1 MADIRLKKITV
12 EPNQSPLV
20 IQRGDV
26 SITNT
31 TASTS
36 VLDGALVSNGGI
48 SINTTYDSTSSTS
61 GGGLTIAGGAGI
73 MKNVFIGK
81 DLYLDSSNG
90 IIQVG
95 GLSENRLFLDTVSNK
110 NFYISPDGTN
120 RRFELTDTNLT
131 INITTIS
138 TSSTSGALTV
148 VGGIGIKCTENATNG
163 SNGGALTVAGGV
175 SIGKNLNVSKKM
187 FLGETNSSNSGLTIR
202 YTGIDQLLLD
212 NSLGNKSASINMVG
226 NDLIIGNDFDI
237 TFRTSSGN
245 INFVNTES
253 SLTMM
258 KINSN
263 NTEFIQPVNIS
274 NTTNSL
280 NTSSGSF
287 IINGGQTIT
296 TTVESTSVTSGGSF
310 TTLGGMAIGKRTFTG
325 DSVGIDI
332 LNTDKRNKLVLYQ
345 EALDLSETNR
355 FTGLGNTVGSLTYQV
370 TNYTDSH
377 VFYSGDGSS
386 SNEVFRI
393 QGNKDI
399 VFIGKNQSYTVLGG
413 GINNTA
419 LSYQSNTSDSSINF
433 FTYNGINANNAKS
446 FFISPPRINM
456 M

>member
-1 MADIRLKKITV
+1 MSDIRLKKITV
-12 EPNQSPLV
+12 EPLQSPLI

-26 SITNT
+26 NITST

-36 VLDGALVSNGGI
+36 VLNGALVVNGGT
-48 SINTTYDSTSSTS
+48 SINTTYDASSSTS
-61 GGGLTIAGGAGI
+61 GGALTIAGGAGI

-110 NFYISPDGTN
+110 NFYISPDGVN
-120 RRFELTDTNLT
+120 KSFDLTDVNLK
-131 INITTIS
+131 INITTVS
-138 TSSTSGALTV
+138 TSSTGGALTV
-148 VGGIGIKCTENATNG
+148 VGGVGIKCTENVTDG

-175 SIGKNLNVSKKM
+175 AIGRDLNVSGQV
-187 FLGETNSSNSGLTIR
+187 FLGSPNSSNNGLTIR
-202 YTGIDQLLLD
+202 YTGTDQILLS
-212 NSLGNKSASINMVG
+212 NSSQLIPASINMSGNNLVVG
-226 NDLIIGNDFDI
+226 NNSDI
-237 TFRTSSGN
+237 EFRTSSGN
-245 INFVNTES
+245 IKFSNES
-253 SLTMM
+253 SLTM
-258 KINSN
+258 ISIHSN
-263 NTEFIQPVNIS
+263 NTEFIQPVYIS

-280 NTSSGSF
+280 NKSTGSF

-325 DSVGIDI
+325 DSVGIEI
-332 LNTDKRNKLVLYQ
+332 VNTDKRNKLVLYQ

-377 VFYSGDGSS
+377 IFYSGDGSS

-393 QGNKDI
+393 KGNKDV

-413 GINNTA
+413 GVNSNA
-419 LSYQSNTSDSSINF
+419 LSYQSNNSDSSIDDE
-433 FTYNGINANNAKS
+433 
-446 FFISPPRINM
+446 
-456 M
+456 